1 MSKGA
6 SGGSLTVQ
14 CRTERKRSAVRRASW
29 GELASGSEARF
40 PSVGRAYWQRVRYE
54 VPRSYPG
61 RPSGLPGGD
70 AGVVIEDERTR

>member
-1 MSKGA
+1 MSKEA

-40 PSVGRAYWQRVRYE
+40 PSVGRAYWQRFGTKFRVLTRGDL
-54 VPRSYPG
+54 PASPAATPG
-61 RPSGLPGGD
+61 
-70 AGVVIEDERTR
+70 